1 MPQELQGLLDRIHKE
16 GIEKTESEKLDILKK
31 AKEEAKA
38 IVKNAKSEAKVLL
51 KNAKEEA
58 KKNEKKSRSTIL
70 QASRDI
76 IISLETEL
84 RERLNICANNLVKEA
99 LTSKLMGDIIEK
111 MATSYS
117 KDHDKDFTMELMFSA
132 KDLEEMTK
140 LLRTNLFKNLKEK
153 PEILK
158 GHDFTTG
165 VKIGFKGQNVFFD
178 FSDNT
183 ITDIIAE
190 YVGPRLTS
198 ILHGEN

>member
-16 GIEKTESEKLDILKK
+16 GIEKTESEKLEILKK
-31 AKEEAKA
+31 AKEDAKA
-38 IVKNAKSEAKVLL
+38 IIKNAKAEAKTLI
-51 KNAKEEA
+51 KCAKEDA
-58 KKNEKKSRSTIL
+58 KKNEKKSKATIL

-99 LTSKLMGDIIEK
+99 LTPKLMGEIIEK
-111 MATSYS
+111 MTAAYS
-117 KDHDKDFTMELMFSA
+117 KDHNKEFTMELMFSA
-132 KDLEEMTK
+132 KDLDEMTA
-140 LLRTNLFKNLKEK
+140 LLRTNLFKSLKEK

-183 ITDIIAE
+183 ITDIISE
-190 YVGPRLTS
+190 YVGPRLAS
-198 ILHGEN
+198 ILNGEN